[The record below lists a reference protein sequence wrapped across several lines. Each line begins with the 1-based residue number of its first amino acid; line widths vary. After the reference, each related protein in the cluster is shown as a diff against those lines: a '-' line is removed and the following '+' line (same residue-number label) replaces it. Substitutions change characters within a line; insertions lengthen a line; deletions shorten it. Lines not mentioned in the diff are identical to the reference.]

1 MSAHRHDELQ
11 GVESAAGMVGTM
23 MNYPDFAAFY
33 SKVCQYD
40 RHMGLKLTVHAPG
53 KITYSLQVDERH
65 ISFHPACHGGVI
77 AGMMDAT
84 LGVTALSW
92 AIARQQLCA
101 TVEFKTHFFAP
112 VKAGDRLEGT
122 GEIDFSG
129 SSLMV
134 TTAHI
139 TDITTGQLVAKG
151 IGTFNLYPLA
161 KWKELL
167 ALLDP
172 QDG

>member
-1 MSAHRHDELQ
+1 
-11 GVESAAGMVGTM
+11 MV
-23 MNYPDFAAFY
+23 NSPDFAAFY

-40 RHMGLKLTVHAPG
+40 RHIGLTLTVHEPG

-65 ISFHPACHGGVI
+65 VSFHPACHGGVI

-112 VKAGDRLEGT
+112 VKVGDRQGNRIKISHLAPQQV
-122 GEIDFSG
+122 GEVVSAPARFQ
-129 SSLMV
+129 SLV
-134 TTAHI
+134 
-139 TDITTGQLVAKG
+139 
-151 IGTFNLYPLA
+151 F
-161 KWKELL
+161 
-167 ALLDP
+167 DP
-172 QDG
+172 

>member
-1 MSAHRHDELQ
+1 MLKHVDLE
-11 GVESAAGMVGTM
+11 
-23 MNYPDFAAFY
+23 AFY
-33 SKVCQYD
+33 NRFCHYD
-40 RHMGLKLTVHAPG
+40 RHMGLKLTVQRPG
-53 KITYSLQVDERH
+53 KITYSLQVEERH
-65 ISFHPACHGGVI
+65 SSFLSACHGGVI

-92 AIARQQLCA
+92 AVARQQLCV
-101 TVEFKTHFFAP
+101 TVEFNTHFFAP

-139 TDITTGQLVAKG
+139 TDITTRQLVAKG

-161 KWKELL
+161 KRKELL
-167 ALLDP
+167 ALLNPPD
-172 QDG
+172 D

>member
-1 MSAHRHDELQ
+1 
-11 GVESAAGMVGTM
+11 

-33 SKVCQYD
+33 SKICQYD

-65 ISFHPACHGGVI
+65 ISFPPACHGGVI

-101 TVEFKTHFFAP
+101 TVEFGTHFFAP

-129 SSLMV
+129 SSLVV

-139 TDITTGQLVAKG
+139 TDTTIGQLVAKG
-151 IGTFNLYPLA
+151 IGTFSLYPLA
-161 KWKELL
+161 KRKDLVEMLL
-167 ALLDP
+167 K
-172 QDG
+172 QQQG

>member
-1 MSAHRHDELQ
+1 
-11 GVESAAGMVGTM
+11 M
-23 MNYPDFAAFY
+23 MKYPDFAAFY

-101 TVEFKTHFFAP
+101 TVEFNTHFFAP

-129 SSLMV
+129 SSLVV

-139 TDITTGQLVAKG
+139 TDTTTGQLVAKG
-151 IGTFNLYPLA
+151 IGTFSLYPLA
-161 KWKELL
+161 KRKDLVEMLL
-167 ALLDP
+167 K
-172 QDG
+172 QQEG